1 MLFWILAAF
10 LTFIAAFAVLRPFA
24 VRQAP
29 AEDAG
34 AHDIEVYRDQLEEV
48 ERDAKRGL
56 IGQQEAEQAR
66 AEIGRRIL
74 QVSEA
79 ADIRDSTRSNRR
91 VTQLTAAA
99 AVLAI
104 PLVSWGLYVFTGEPG
119 MPAQPLHA
127 RTAAEPADASIDELV
142 ARAETH
148 LATNPDD
155 ARGWQVLAPVY
166 MRLGRFA
173 DAQTALQNIMRL
185 SGETA
190 ELKAALGEAMVG
202 AARGMV
208 TADAEG
214 VFEQALAL
222 DPNEPKARFFL
233 GLARAQEGATED
245 ARTIW
250 RGMLENLPDASPW
263 REAAQQAMA
272 QSGGEGASAR
282 GPAAG
287 EVAAASDLSETDR
300 QAMIEGMVKG
310 LDEKLRENPSDLEGW
325 RRLIR
330 SYVVLQRPEAAKE
343 ALARAV
349 AAFGDKAS
357 ESAELKGFAA
367 NLGVTIE

>member
-1 MLFWILAAF
+1 MLFWILAAL
-10 LTFIAAFAVLRPFA
+10 LTFVAAFAVLRPFA
-24 VRQAP
+24 MRQAP
-29 AEDAG
+29 TEDAR
-34 AHDIEVYRDQLEEV
+34 AYDIEVYRDQLEEV
-48 ERDAKRGL
+48 DRDAKRGL

-74 QVSEA
+74 QVSET
-79 ADIRDSTRSNRR
+79 ADGRNEKRANRR
-91 VTQLTAAA
+91 VTRLTAAA
-99 AVLAI
+99 SVLAV
-104 PLVSWGLYVFTGEPG
+104 PLVSWGLYVLTGSPD

-190 ELKAALGEAMVG
+190 DMKAALGEAMVG

-208 TADAEG
+208 TAEAEE
-214 VFEQALAL
+214 VFEQALDL
-222 DPNEPKARFFL
+222 DPKEPKARFFL
-233 GLARAQEGATED
+233 GLSRAQEGATEE
-245 ARTIW
+245 AQTIW
-250 RGMLENLPDASPW
+250 RGMLEDLPEASPW
-263 REAAQQAMA
+263 REAAQQAIA
-272 QSGGEGASAR
+272 QSGGAGAADR
-282 GPAAG
+282 GPS
-287 EVAAASDLSETDR
+287 EDQVAAATDLSETDR

-310 LDEKLRENPSDLEGW
+310 LDEKLRQNPADLEGW

-330 SYVVLQRPEAAKE
+330 SYIVLQRPDAAKE
-343 ALARAV
+343 ALVRAV
-349 AAFGDKAS
+349 AAFGA
-357 ESAELKGFAA
+357 ETPETGELKEFAA

>member
-1 MLFWILAAF
+1 MLFWIFAAF
-10 LTFIAAFAVLRPFA
+10 LTLVAACAVLRPFT
-24 VRQAP
+24 VRQDA
-29 AEDAG
+29 AEDAR
-34 AHDIEVYRDQLEEV
+34 AHDIEVYRDQLGEV

-66 AEIGRRIL
+66 AEISRRIL
-74 QVSEA
+74 QVSYTAGDRVENTA
-79 ADIRDSTRSNRR
+79 NRR
-91 VTQLTAAA
+91 VTRLTAAA

-104 PLVSWGLYVFTGEPG
+104 PLVSWGLYVLTGSPG
-119 MPAQPLHA
+119 MPAQPLHTRA
-127 RTAAEPADASIDELV
+127 PAGPADAPIGDLV

-148 LATNPDD
+148 LAANPDD

-173 DAQTALQNIMRL
+173 DAQTALKNIMRL
-185 SGETA
+185 SSETA
-190 ELKAALGEAMVG
+190 DLKATLGEAMVG

-208 TADAEG
+208 TAEAEG
-214 VFEQALAL
+214 IFKQALAL
-222 DPNEPKARFFL
+222 DPKEPKARFFL

-245 ARTIW
+245 AQTIW
-250 RGMLENLPDASPW
+250 RGMLDNLPEASPW
-263 REAAQQAMA
+263 REAAQQALA
-272 QSGGEGASAR
+272 QSGGGAASAR
-282 GPAAG
+282 GPTEG

-300 QAMIEGMVKG
+300 QAMIEGMVTG

-330 SYVVLQRPEAAKE
+330 SYIVLQRPEAAKK
-343 ALARAV
+343 ALERAV
-349 AAFGDKAS
+349 AAFGDKAP